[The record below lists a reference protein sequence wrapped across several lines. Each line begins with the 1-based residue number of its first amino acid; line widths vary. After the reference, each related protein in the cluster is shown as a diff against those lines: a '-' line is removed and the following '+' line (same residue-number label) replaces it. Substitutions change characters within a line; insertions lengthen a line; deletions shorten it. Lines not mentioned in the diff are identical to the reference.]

1 MAIKSEV
8 RKDFDKEAA
17 QWDANPG
24 RVKLASEVAGS
35 IIREVKLAQDIQ
47 VLDFGCGTGLLTL
60 KLQPHVKTITGADS
74 SRGMLD
80 MLHEKIATQGLHNVH
95 TRLVDFEKGA
105 HVDGSYNLIVSSMVL
120 HHVPDTLMLFK
131 EWFSLL
137 QPNGQV
143 CFADLDL
150 EDGSFHRDNT
160 GVFHLGFDRN
170 KLKLLLHAAGFVD
183 VRDTTATTVFK
194 EIAEQGTKQY
204 PVFLII
210 ATRNS
215 GHELQQSE

>member
-24 RVKLASEVAGS
+24 RVKLASEVATA
-35 IIREVKLAQDIQ
+35 IIREVKLAEDME

-60 KLQPHVKTITGADS
+60 KLQPLVKAITGVDS
-74 SRGMLD
+74 SQGMLD
-80 MLHEKIATQGLHNVH
+80 MLHEKVVTQGLNNVH

-105 HVDGSYNLIVSSMVL
+105 HVNGNYDLIVSSMTL
-120 HHVPDTLMLFK
+120 HHVPDTVTLFK
-131 EWFSLL
+131 EWLSLL
-137 QPNGQV
+137 HPNGHV
-143 CFADLDL
+143 CFADLDI
-150 EDGSFHRDNT
+150 EDGTFHGDNT
-160 GVFHLGFDRN
+160 GVFHLGFDRD
-170 KLKLLLHAAGFVD
+170 KLKLFLHEAGFVD
-183 VRDTTATTVFK
+183 VRETTATTVFK

-210 ATRNS
+210 ATRKS
-215 GHELQQSE
+215 GQV